1 VTAKLVLTDTAAR
14 VGVLISR
21 LKLCTLSILLL
32 AIAGCETPIVYQSS
46 QDRAAITAAIAKETP
61 GNYFIGRRFYK
72 VDYKMWGWVRK
83 PGEPWKQ
90 SQLVMFNEQK
100 KLAPD
105 REQKKIGSDNNYEYK
120 LHGYLS
126 GEKVYEPASDSFYPE
141 FVLTSLTLI
150 STNAPL
156 IFPDHRSIDPAVRL
170 IGPPQY

>member
-1 VTAKLVLTDTAAR
+1 MKRLFPA
-14 VGVLISR
+14 LIA
-21 LKLCTLSILLL
+21 CTFLL
-32 AIAGCETPIVYQSS
+32 AGCEAPIVYQTP
-46 QDRAAITAAIAKETP
+46 QDREALSAAIAGEKP
-61 GNYFIGRRFYK
+61 GPYYIGRRFYK

-105 REQKKIGSDNNYEYK
+105 RERNAIGSDNNHEYR
-120 LHGYLS
+120 LTGYFS

-141 FVLTSLTLI
+141 FVLTAATVI

-156 IFPDHRSIDPAVRL
+156 IYPDKRWIDPAVRL
-170 IGPPQY
+170 ISPPQY

>member
-1 VTAKLVLTDTAAR
+1 VK
-14 VGVLISR
+14 R
-21 LKLCTLSILLL
+21 LLPSLSACLLLL
-32 AIAGCETPIVYQSS
+32 AGCEAPIVS
-46 QDRAAITAAIAKETP
+46 QTPEDRQALSHAISGEKQGP
-61 GNYFIGRRFYK
+61 YYIGRRFYK

-105 REQKKIGSDNNYEYK
+105 RDRNDIGCDNNYEYR
-120 LHGYLS
+120 LTGHFS

-141 FVLTSLTLI
+141 FVLTGATVT

-156 IFPDHRSIDPAVRL
+156 IYPDKRWTDPAVRL

>member
-1 VTAKLVLTDTAAR
+1 VTARLDHTSIVARAGFQIALCFFLLVLT
-14 VGVLISR
+14 
-21 LKLCTLSILLL
+21 
-32 AIAGCETPIVYQSS
+32 GCETLIIYQSA
-46 QDRAAITAAIAKETP
+46 QDRAAITASITKEIP

-72 VDYKMWGWVRK
+72 VDYKMWGWVKK

-105 REQKKIGSDNNYEYK
+105 REQKKIGSDNTYEYR
-120 LHGYLS
+120 LNGYFS

-141 FVLTSLTLI
+141 FVLTGATVI

-156 IFPDHRSIDPAVRL
+156 IFPDQRWIDPAIRL

>member
-1 VTAKLVLTDTAAR
+1 VTVKLVLTDTAAR
-14 VGVLISR
+14 VAGLIPS
-21 LKLCTLSILLL
+21 LKLFTLGVLLL
-32 AIAGCETPIVYQSS
+32 AIAGCETPIIYQSS
-46 QDRAAITAAIAKETP
+46 QDRAIISAAIAKEAP

-105 REQKKIGSDNNYEYK
+105 REQNTIGSDNNYEYK
-120 LHGYLS
+120 LNGYFS
-126 GEKVYEPASDSFYPE
+126 GEKVYEPASDRFYSE
-141 FVLTSLTLI
+141 FVLKSSTLI

-156 IFPDHRSIDPAVRL
+156 IFPDQRSIDPAIRL

>member
-1 VTAKLVLTDTAAR
+1 VKRLFPA
-14 VGVLISR
+14 LIA
-21 LKLCTLSILLL
+21 CTFLL
-32 AIAGCETPIVYQSS
+32 AGCEAPIVYQTP
-46 QDRAAITAAIAKETP
+46 QDREALSAAIAGEKP
-61 GNYFIGRRFYK
+61 GPYYIGRRFYK

-105 REQKKIGSDNNYEYK
+105 RERNAIGSDNNHEYR
-120 LHGYLS
+120 LTGYFS

-141 FVLTSLTLI
+141 FVLTAATVI

-156 IFPDHRSIDPAVRL
+156 IYPDKRWIDPAVRL
-170 IGPPQY
+170 ISPPQY

>member
-1 VTAKLVLTDTAAR
+1 MKRLLPS
-14 VGVLISR
+14 LIAC
-21 LKLCTLSILLL
+21 LLLL
-32 AIAGCETPIVYQSS
+32 AGCEAPIVYQTPE
-46 QDRAAITAAIAKETP
+46 DRQALSRAISGEKQGP
-61 GNYFIGRRFYK
+61 YYIGRRFYK

-105 REQKKIGSDNNYEYK
+105 RDRNDIGCDNNYEYR
-120 LHGYLS
+120 LTGHFS

-141 FVLTSLTLI
+141 VVLTGATVT

-156 IFPDHRSIDPAVRL
+156 IYPDKRWTDPSVRL

>member
-1 VTAKLVLTDTAAR
+1 VTAQLVLTVTSAHT
-14 VGVLISR
+14 GVLIPR
-21 LKLCTLSILLL
+21 LKLSALCILLL
-32 AIAGCETPIVYQSS
+32 AMAGCETPIVYQSS
-46 QDRAAITAAIAKETP
+46 QDRAAITAAIAKEPT

-105 REQKKIGSDNNYEYK
+105 REQNTIGSDNNYEYK
-120 LHGYLS
+120 LNGYFS
-126 GEKVYEPASDSFYPE
+126 GEKVYEPASDRFYPE
-141 FVLTSLTLI
+141 FVLKSSTLI

-156 IFPDHRSIDPAVRL
+156 IFPDQRSIDPAVRL

>member
-1 VTAKLVLTDTAAR
+1 MARAGFQIALCLFLFVLT
-14 VGVLISR
+14 
-21 LKLCTLSILLL
+21 
-32 AIAGCETPIVYQSS
+32 GCETPIIYQSA
-46 QDRAAITAAIAKETP
+46 QDRAAITASITKEIP

-72 VDYKMWGWVRK
+72 VDYKMWGWVKK

-105 REQKKIGSDNNYEYK
+105 REQKKIGSDNTYEYR
-120 LHGYLS
+120 LNGYFS

-141 FVLTSLTLI
+141 FVLTGATVI

-156 IFPDHRSIDPAVRL
+156 IFPDQRWIDPAIRL

>member
-1 VTAKLVLTDTAAR
+1 VKRLLPS
-14 VGVLISR
+14 LIAC
-21 LKLCTLSILLL
+21 LLLL
-32 AIAGCETPIVYQSS
+32 AGCEAPIVYQTPE
-46 QDRAAITAAIAKETP
+46 DRQALSRAISGEKQGP
-61 GNYFIGRRFYK
+61 YYIGRRFYK

-105 REQKKIGSDNNYEYK
+105 RDRNDIGCDNNYEYR
-120 LHGYLS
+120 LTGHFS

-141 FVLTSLTLI
+141 FVLTGATVT

-156 IFPDHRSIDPAVRL
+156 IYPDKRWTDPSVRL

>member
-1 VTAKLVLTDTAAR
+1 MKRLLPS
-14 VGVLISR
+14 LIAC
-21 LKLCTLSILLL
+21 LLLL
-32 AIAGCETPIVYQSS
+32 AGCEAPIVYQTPE
-46 QDRAAITAAIAKETP
+46 DRQALSRAISGEKQGP
-61 GNYFIGRRFYK
+61 YYIGRRFYK

-105 REQKKIGSDNNYEYK
+105 RDRNDIGCDNNYEYR
-120 LHGYLS
+120 LTGHFS

-141 FVLTSLTLI
+141 FVLTGATVT

-156 IFPDHRSIDPAVRL
+156 IYPDKRWTDPSVRL

>member
-1 VTAKLVLTDTAAR
+1 
-14 VGVLISR
+14 
-21 LKLCTLSILLL
+21 
-32 AIAGCETPIVYQSS
+32 VYQTPE
-46 QDRAAITAAIAKETP
+46 DRQALSHAISGEKQGP
-61 GNYFIGRRFYK
+61 YYIGRRFYK

-105 REQKKIGSDNNYEYK
+105 RDRNDIGCDNNYEYR
-120 LHGYLS
+120 LTGHFS

-141 FVLTSLTLI
+141 FVLTSATVT

-156 IFPDHRSIDPAVRL
+156 IYPDKRWTDPAVRL